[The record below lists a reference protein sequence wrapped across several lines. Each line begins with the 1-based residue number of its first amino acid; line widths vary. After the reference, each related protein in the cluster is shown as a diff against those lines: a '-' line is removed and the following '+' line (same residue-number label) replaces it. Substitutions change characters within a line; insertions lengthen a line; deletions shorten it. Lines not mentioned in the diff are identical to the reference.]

1 MVLFT
6 SAVEHIVRAVRIL
19 STEGSHLLLIGVGGS
34 GRKSVCKLAV
44 YVCFNTQA
52 MIFENIW
59 EEEVLAATRIA
70 GLDDRPVTFIVDDR
84 QVSKEDTFEDISNL
98 LNRSEIPRLIT
109 GEDKAKLID

>member
-1 MVLFT
+1 
-6 SAVEHIVRAVRIL
+6 
-19 STEGSHLLLIGVGGS
+19 
-34 GRKSVCKLAV
+34 VCKLAV

-59 EEEVLAATRIA
+59 DEEVLAAIRIA

-84 QVSKEDTFEDISNL
+84 QVTKEDTFEDISNL

-109 GEDKAKLID
+109 GEDKVKLID